1 MESFFMYVSV
11 IEGIVIAFLLSW
23 EIFWLSRMYK
33 VLWNMPT
40 AQQVQEMVEIIKRDR
55 DTLIQKVQEIVDV
68 VNKDKEVLVQ
78 KVFDVAEVL
87 KVNAESIVGNLSL
100 IARAFNRFFIGG
112 EK

>member
-1 MESFFMYVSV
+1 M
-11 IEGIVIAFLLSW
+11 IEGVIIAFLLSW

-40 AQQVQEMVEIIKRDR
+40 AKQVQEMVEIIKRDR
-55 DTLIQKVQEIVDV
+55 DTLIQKVQEIVDI
-68 VNKDKEVLVQ
+68 VNEDKEILVQ

-87 KVNAESIVGNLSL
+87 RANAESISGNLGL